1 MTMAWHKRFW
11 IRLTHWEFW
20 PTWVVYLPVLLCYP
34 IWAIRAGSFYFYANV
49 NPGMAM
55 GGLYGASKKSALD
68 PIPEGNKPKTLSF
81 APGTD
86 VDAVMSVV
94 HEAGLSFPL
103 VVKPDQGERGK
114 GIEVVHAK
122 MELQSAVGSHPTPFL
137 IQPYLDLPFEA
148 GVFYVRMPNEPHG
161 RVTSVVV
168 KGFLTVTGNG
178 QDTLETLALQNMRAA
193 LIWNDLKGCLW
204 DNPQRVLDEGE
215 VVVLE
220 SIGNHSRGT
229 AFLDGRHLIEEAVVE
244 EANRL
249 ASCIPGFFYGRFDL
263 RAPSEED
270 FVAGRGW
277 QLVEVNGANAEP
289 AHIYQEG
296 ASLLSGV
303 RSLVQHWTWACEI
316 SRLNRKHHPHIRRKE
331 AIAMCKEWRMVK
343 ATKWS

>member
-1 MTMAWHKRFW
+1 
-11 IRLTHWEFW
+11 
-20 PTWVVYLPVLLCYP
+20 
-34 IWAIRAGSFYFYANV
+34 
-49 NPGMAM
+49 
-55 GGLYGASKKSALD
+55 
-68 PIPEGNKPKTLSF
+68 
-81 APGTD
+81 
-86 VDAVMSVV
+86 MSVV

-122 MELQSAVGSHPTPFL
+122 AELQSAVGSHPTPFL

-193 LIWNDLKGCLW
+193 LIWNDLKGCLR

-263 RAPSEED
+263 RAPPRRILWRAADGNSWKSTGPMQNPPTSTKK
-270 FVAGRGW
+270 GRRCFRVSAVWSNTGHGRVKSAASTESTIHTS
-277 QLVEVNGANAEP
+277 VEKKPSPCAKNGA
-289 AHIYQEG
+289 
-296 ASLLSGV
+296 
-303 RSLVQHWTWACEI
+303 W
-316 SRLNRKHHPHIRRKE
+316 
-331 AIAMCKEWRMVK
+331 
-343 ATKWS
+343 